1 MGTFIL
7 RFRELYHKW
16 QAREPPA
23 EDIED
28 ELLRTQFIRGLQES
42 LVKQELKRLLRRTPG
57 MTFPAICTEAKALER
72 EQAKDG
78 TETWACRTYAPRPP
92 QTQPPATP
100 LCSLVPPSAQDS
112 QALWDSLRAELQQD
126 LKDQMLTLGKSLME
140 EMRGQIANLSLGP
153 ADSTSVGRRVTP
165 AGSVPDD
172 ALDLRIFSLL
182 GRCRASGRGGDP
194 DHTPNKACVDCYS
207 LFQEK
212 FGERLVRG
220 DIPWL
225 TLKAANGLHIPY
237 IGYVLLDFEINGVK
251 DGHQGEAAF
260 RSTLPPAVST
270 AWGKAFAVCR
280 RVGRVGSPTEL
291 QGVAKLPR
299 QSAVLVPPETEMIIW
314 TQVPQAVG
322 TPDCCVMV
330 ENLQNDDQEW
340 RVARTLSW
348 VRSGRVPIRVCNPHP
363 FSIEIPQR
371 RALATVSQVDPQA
384 VKTEEELVL
393 THTGPSAVEVEVRS
407 ISSTPVP
414 NVTVPQDHP
423 ALALQGEDLNHN
435 EQQRLSD
442 LLQRWTKVFAANED
456 DFGHTSAVLH
466 QIPTGDAPPIRQAS
480 STSTLC

>member
-1 MGTFIL
+1 MG
-7 RFRELYHKW
+7 KGVVVV
-16 QAREPPA
+16 
-23 EDIED
+23 ED
-28 ELLRTQFIRGLQES
+28 S
-42 LVKQELKRLLRRTPG
+42 
-57 MTFPAICTEAKALER
+57 C
-72 EQAKDG
+72 
-78 TETWACRTYAPRPP
+78 
-92 QTQPPATP
+92 
-100 LCSLVPPSAQDS
+100 
-112 QALWDSLRAELQQD
+112 LQQ
-126 LKDQMLTLGKSLME
+126 E
-140 EMRGQIANLSLGP
+140 CA
-153 ADSTSVGRRVTP
+153 
-165 AGSVPDD
+165 
-172 ALDLRIFSLL
+172 LL
-182 GRCRASGRGGDP
+182 GMNVIGDCWQ
-194 DHTPNKACVDCYS
+194 TI
-207 LFQEK
+207 FQ
-212 FGERLVRG
+212 
-220 DIPWL
+220 
-225 TLKAANGLHIPY
+225 
-237 IGYVLLDFEINGVK
+237 

-414 NVTVPQDHP
+414 NVTVPPDHP

-466 QIPTGDAPPIRQAS
+466 QIPTGDAPPIRQRHRPVPPALYAELRALLEGMLENGVVKES
-480 STSTLC
+480 SSPWAAPVVLSRRVAHPPQGVSLVLHTGSG